1 VIFSTLLGKPSAPAN
16 GEDRGS
22 EPPRRETL
30 SLTRRRARRY
40 RIAISSGLIASVLLH
55 LLMVRLS
62 PLLVRY
68 LEGDVGFFDMP
79 PPILVEPEGMRA
91 IDVRIVEAPPVEVE
105 PAPEPVPEPV
115 EPEEE
120 EGEREPSVTGAER
133 LRPRVG
139 DWRLWVLARPTRRTD
154 LTPEERS
161 RMLEARLHAMLEAYD
176 DSIAAELARQAEAMD
191 WTVGEE
197 GNKWGVSPGKIHL
210 GPVTLPLPLY
220 IGPGRESEQMLRD
233 YGEIQR
239 QAGEG
244 ALRDAQKDRIK
255 AIREREQ
262 KAREEARE
270 KAKKDTT
277 GTGGP

>member
-1 VIFSTLLGKPSAPAN
+1 VIFSTLLSKPSAPADA
-16 GEDRGS
+16 ETRGA
-22 EPPRRETL
+22 EPPRRDTL

-40 RIAISSGLIASVLLH
+40 RIAVSSGIIASVLLH
-55 LLMVRLS
+55 ILVVRLS

-68 LEGDVGFFDMP
+68 LEGDASFYDIS

-91 IDVRIVEAPPVEVE
+91 IDVRIVEAPSVEVE
-105 PAPEPVPEPV
+105 PAPEPVPEVV
-115 EPEEE
+115 EPEVEE
-120 EGEREPSVTGAER
+120 EREPTLSGAER

-139 DWRLWVLARPTRRTD
+139 DWRLWVVTRPTRRTD

-161 RMLEARLHAMLEAYD
+161 AMLEARLHAMLEAYD
-176 DSIAAELARQAEAMD
+176 DSIRAELTRQAESMD

-210 GPVTLPLPLY
+210 GPVTLPLPIY
-220 IGPGRESEQMLRD
+220 IGPGREAEPMLRE

-239 QAGEG
+239 QAGQS
-244 ALRDAQKDRIK
+244 DIDDTFKDRVK
-255 AIREREQ
+255 AMREREQ
-262 KAREEARE
+262 KAREEAKK

-277 GTGGP
+277 GTGG

>member
-1 VIFSTLLGKPSAPAN
+1 
-16 GEDRGS
+16 
-22 EPPRRETL
+22 
-30 SLTRRRARRY
+30 
-40 RIAISSGLIASVLLH
+40 
-55 LLMVRLS
+55 MVRLS
-62 PLLVRY
+62 PLVIRY
-68 LEGDVGFFDMP
+68 LEPDIGFYRIP
-79 PPILVEPEGMRA
+79 PPIMVEPSGMRA
-91 IDVRIVEAPPVEVE
+91 IEVRIVETPPIEAE
-105 PAPEPVPEPV
+105 PTPEPVPEVV

-120 EGEREPSVTGAER
+120 SAAEPSLTGAER

-139 DWRLWVLARPTRRTD
+139 DWRLWVLARPARRTD

-176 DSIAAELARQAEAMD
+176 DSMAAEFARRTEAMD
-191 WTVGEE
+191 WSVGEE

-210 GPVTLPLPLY
+210 GPITLPLPLY
-220 IGPGRESEQMLRD
+220 IGPGRESEDMLRE

-244 ALRDAQKDRIK
+244 ALRDAQQDRIK

-262 KAREEARE
+262 KAREEAQRKE
-270 KAKKDTT
+270 KEDTT